1 MLKIKKIK
9 KVRGATMNPI
19 LKNLEGGLIVSCQ
32 ALEDEPLYGS
42 TIMGKMAS
50 AAREGG
56 AVGIRANTPA
66 DIKAI
71 KQAIDLPV
79 IGLYKK
85 NYQDSEIYITPTLK
99 EVAEVV
105 EAGAD
110 IVAFDATNRIRPGGQ
125 LLADFVKEI
134 KEKFPS
140 VLLMADISTIEE
152 GLDAVDL
159 GCELISTT
167 LAGYT
172 PYTEHIT
179 AFDKAL
185 LNALVEKT
193 ECPII
198 AEGRVNT
205 PELAAECIRAG
216 AFAVVVGSAIT
227 RPQEITK
234 QFAKEIR
241 MTSVID

>member
-1 MLKIKKIK
+1 
-9 KVRGATMNPI
+9 MNP
-19 LKNLEGGLIVSCQ
+19 LLQNLEGGLIVSCQ

-42 TIMGKMAS
+42 AIMGKMAI

-85 NYQDSEIYITPTLK
+85 NYQDSEIYITPTIK

-110 IVAFDATNRIRPGGQ
+110 IVAFDATDRVRPGGQ
-125 LLADFVKEI
+125 LLDDFVEEI
-134 KEKFPS
+134 RIRFPS
-140 VLLMADISTIEE
+140 VLLMADISTTEE
-152 GLDAVDL
+152 GLHAVGL
-159 GCELISTT
+159 GCDLISTT

-179 AFDKAL
+179 TFDKTL
-185 LNALVEKT
+185 LTVLVEKT
-193 ECPII
+193 GCPII

-205 PELAAECIRAG
+205 PELAAECIREG

-234 QFAKEIR
+234 QFAKEIGK
-241 MTSVID
+241 TSVNN

>member
-1 MLKIKKIK
+1 
-9 KVRGATMNPI
+9 MNPL

-32 ALEDEPLYGS
+32 ALEDEPLFGS
-42 TIMGKMAS
+42 MIMSKMAI

-56 AVGIRANTPA
+56 AVGIRANSPA
-66 DIKAI
+66 DIRAI
-71 KQAIDLPV
+71 KQVIDLPV

-85 NYQDSEIYITPTLK
+85 NYQDSEVYITPTSK
-99 EVAEVV
+99 EVEEVV

-110 IVAFDATNRIRPGGQ
+110 IVAFDATFRERPGGQ
-125 LLADFVKEI
+125 VLDEFVKEI
-134 KEKFPS
+134 KSKFPS

-152 GLDAVDL
+152 GLHAVEL
-159 GCELISTT
+159 GCDLISTT

-172 PYTEHIT
+172 EDTDHIT
-179 AFDKAL
+179 GFDKTL
-185 LNALVEKT
+185 LSALVEKAG
-193 ECPII
+193 CPIV

-234 QFAKEIR
+234 QFVKEIEITR
-241 MTSVID
+241 KME